1 MKADVLNSI
10 KETLRRVIPVSGHAF
25 FMVRRQEMKHVR
37 IRIY

>member
-25 FMVRRQEMKHVR
+25 LWFAGKK
-37 IRIY
+37 